1 MVHLNLRNIVYTRK
15 QKHISQL
22 SVEVLVSAYIQY
34 MGMQSYLI
42 STQQD
47 YHHMSAKIRLE
58 GHIWI
63 FYDVILKA
71 SNLKKNRHEYDRRNH
86 RKVMF
91 LQICAV
97 GHVCIPTA
105 WSAYAD
111 LCALI
116 DSTATFIMTL

>member
-22 SVEVLVSAYIQY
+22 YVLVSAYIQY

-63 FYDVILKA
+63 FYDVILTL
-71 SNLKKNRHEYDRRNH
+71 LKVPAFQTRFSLH
-86 RKVMF
+86 KVDVP
-91 LQICAV
+91 A
-97 GHVCIPTA
+97 H
-105 WSAYAD
+105 
-111 LCALI
+111 
-116 DSTATFIMTL
+116 